1 MNGYLLFVLRE
12 VSHEP
17 DCLVLDFL
25 GVTVGEE
32 KLLSDKF
39 FVVFRACVG
48 GLIIGKELRWA
59 FRVEESLNFLPICLV
74 VHDGVLNDW

>member
-1 MNGYLLFVLRE
+1 MGYFLFVLRK

-17 DCLVLDFL
+17 YGFVLNFL
-25 GVTVGEE
+25 GVTISKE

-74 VHDGVLNDW
+74 VHDGVLNDG